1 MADRKKRGGVTPEQS
16 AALDRVA
23 ARVREGD
30 GGRLLAFVEKEG
42 RSEAIETAIIDQVR
56 AAIEGSGRTMYA
68 LAAESG
74 ISQSTLS
81 KFLSGSRPNLTIETL
96 AKLCDA
102 LGLVVRLE
110 PAKRRAK

>member
-1 MADRKKRGGVTPEQS
+1 MADGKKRGSGVTPEQS

-30 GGRLLAFVEKEG
+30 GARLLAFVEKEG
-42 RSEAIETAIIDQVR
+42 RGEAIESAIVEQVR
-56 AAIEGSGRTMYA
+56 AAIEGSGLTMYA
-68 LAAESG
+68 LARESG

-110 PAKRRAK
+110 PKGR